1 MTLEQRNHY
10 AKHVLPGTNPRVHY
24 YESVKGGGMD
34 TSS

>member
-10 AKHVLPGTNPRVHY
+10 AKHVLPGTNPRVRHF
-24 YESVKGGGMD
+24 ESLRGGSME